1 MVVLLPA
8 FFVSGF
14 CALLYQMIW
23 QRVLTFFGG
32 ADVYSVTIIVA
43 AFMAGLGVGSLA
55 GGLVADRLT
64 PRGCLL
70 AFAAAEAAIAV
81 FAVVSLPLFYDALY
95 LRLGAAGLPELARAG
110 LLFATLLVPTTAM
123 GLSLPLLARALTT
136 DLGVSADRIGGLY
149 GWNTL
154 GAAAGAPFAVFVL
167 VRLIGFEGTVYVGA
181 ALNLACAVLGFAAGQ
196 RLPRA
201 AAAVPSAAVATSA
214 SKGATA
220 PGIGRWIVVYAVS
233 GFVALSLEI
242 VWFRLLGTILKSNA
256 FTFAILLSLFLLG
269 VGGGAL
275 VGRRLA
281 RRTAQPE
288 RLFLLLQGCIPLYAC
303 VSLGALVLALGRI
316 PALDDLWRYLGSYEP
331 LDLGAALRAVQRF
344 VLTGG
349 GVAPWAKDL
358 VARFATLYGLVPL
371 FLIVP
376 PTLLMG
382 MSFPVLQRAVQ
393 VDIATLGRRVGF
405 LQAANIAGSTAGSV
419 VTGLVLLDVLGTA
432 ATLRLLGAVGLVF
445 LLWGSG
451 ALTGGEKASGRF
463 ARMAGVGIAAGA
475 LWLSPGAPALWSRL
489 HGTTAGIL
497 FAEDGSG
504 LSVLKEEEGRTPGT
518 RETVVYVN
526 GIGQS
531 QLPFGGYH
539 TLLGAFPVLLHP
551 DPRHVVVIGLGS
563 GDTLFG
569 TGGRAETQRMDCIEI
584 IAPQLRTLRDFDR
597 ASGDPGLR
605 GLLRDRRVSFLFG
618 DGRAMLMRS
627 QDRAD
632 VIQADALR
640 PTSAYSGNLYS
651 REYFELLKSR
661 LREGGYGVTWGP
673 TKRTR
678 DTFVSAFPHALV
690 IGDILIGSDR
700 PIAFDPAVLK
710 QRVEDPFTVAYYA
723 RAGIDVRALLAPIF
737 EAHPK
742 VYDPS
747 SDRASLR
754 DLNTDLYPRD
764 EYLVGETLFGL
775 RRPAARKD
783 Q

>member
-81 FAVVSLPLFYDALY
+81 FALVSLPLFYDFLY
-95 LRLGAAGLPELARAG
+95 LRLGAAALPELARAA
-110 LLFATLLVPTTAM
+110 LLFATLLVPTTGM

-167 VRLIGFEGTVYVGA
+167 VRLVGFTGTVYVGA
-181 ALNLACAVLGFAAGQ
+181 ALNLLCALAGLFAGLRTPRGSVA
-196 RLPRA
+196 LP
-201 AAAVPSAAVATSA
+201 VAPE
-214 SKGATA
+214 A
-220 PGIGRWIVVYAVS
+220 PAPAMPRGIGRWIALYAVS

-256 FTFAILLSLFLLG
+256 FTFAILLSLYLLG

-281 RRTAQPE
+281 RRTARPE

-303 VSLGALVLALGRI
+303 VSLGALVFALGRVG
-316 PALDDLWRYLGSYEP
+316 ALDDLWRYLGSYEP
-331 LDLGAALRAVQRF
+331 LDLGAALRALQRI
-344 VLTGG
+344 VITGG
-349 GVAPWAKDL
+349 GVAPWARDL

-393 VDIATLGRRVGF
+393 VDLESLGRRVGF

-419 VTGLVLLDVLGTA
+419 VTGLLLLDVLGTA
-432 ATLRLLGAVGLVF
+432 ATLRILGGVGVVF
-445 LLWGSG
+445 LLLGSG
-451 ALTGGEKASGRF
+451 ALARGEPGGRRLARAGGVALSALMLLASP
-463 ARMAGVGIAAGA
+463 A
-475 LWLSPGAPALWSRL
+475 APALWSRL
-489 HGTTAGIL
+489 HGTTAGVL

-504 LSVLKEEEGRTPGT
+504 LSVLKEEEGRAPGT

-551 DPRHVVVIGLGS
+551 DPKHVVVIGLGS

-569 TGGRAETQRMDCIEI
+569 TGGRAETERMDCIEI
-584 IAPQLRTLRDFDR
+584 IAPQLRTLRELDR
-597 ASGDPGLR
+597 GAGDAGLR
-605 GLLRDRRVSFLFG
+605 GLLRDRRVSFRFG
-618 DGRAMLMRS
+618 DGRAFLMRS
-627 QDRAD
+627 EERAD
-632 VIQADALR
+632 VVQADALR

-651 REYFELLKSR
+651 LEYFELVRSR
-661 LREGGYGVTWGP
+661 LREGGFGVTWGP

-678 DTFVSAFPHALV
+678 DTFVRAFPHALA

-700 PIAFDPAVLK
+700 PIAFDVAAL
-710 QRVEDPFTVAYYA
+710 RRRIEDPHTVAYYA
-723 RAGIDVRALLAPIF
+723 RAGIDVRALLAPVL

-742 VYDPS
+742 VYDPGF
-747 SDRASLR
+747 DRAALT
-754 DLNTDLYPRD
+754 DLNNDLFPRD
-764 EYLVGETLFGL
+764 EYLVGETLFGP
-775 RRPAARKD
+775 RRPAGRRD